1 MPAADAE
8 KLPVPDLATWH
19 EWLSRHHQ
27 REAGVWVVLWRP
39 ATGRPHPSYD
49 ELVRE
54 ALCWGWIDG
63 QAKPL
68 DEQRSMLWFARRRPA
83 SLWAASNKARV
94 AELEAEGRLQPS
106 GIEQI
111 ERAKA
116 DGRWTLLDDAEALI
130 EPAELSVALDADP
143 QTRARWEALSRSVR
157 KQALSWIAIAKRPET
172 RERRIADI
180 AARVARGESP
190 V

>member
-19 EWLSRHHQ
+19 EWLGSHHQ

-39 ATGRPHPSYD
+39 VTGRPRPTYD
-49 ELVRE
+49 ELIRE

-63 QAKPL
+63 QSKSL
-68 DEQRSMLWFARRRPA
+68 DDQRSMLWFTRRKPT
-83 SLWAASNKARV
+83 SVWSASNKARV
-94 AELEAEGRLQPS
+94 ADLEADGRLQPS
-106 GIEQI
+106 GIAQI

-130 EPAELSVALDADP
+130 EPVELAEALDADP
-143 QTRARWEALSRSVR
+143 QSRARWEALSRSVR
-157 KQALSWIAIAKRPET
+157 RQALGWIAIAKRADT
-172 RERRIADI
+172 RRRRIADV
-180 AARVARGESP
+180 AARVARGEP
-190 V
+190 PL